1 MTITVKKKR
10 KNCGIVAKTEVWKL
24 LNIIC
29 TGGPNLHIRID
40 GLDRNDRKRWA

>member
-1 MTITVKKKR
+1 MVLLQKPR
-10 KNCGIVAKTEVWKL
+10 CENS

-40 GLDRNDRKRWA
+40 GLDRNDRKR